1 MDTKNSLGKFLKPSL
16 IAALI
21 VVIATIVAVVYVFRD
36 IGNRNPSDAVPT
48 NPSVEALNSSPLIS
62 SSSNM
67 VNDVSVLPTPPVF
80 QISPIPTPIVSENTG
95 GLSGRLIITKAGG
108 NVPLAGLMIGLA
120 EVLLDEKGHPKASG
134 YEPSNAP
141 RTMTDDDG
149 RFIFNHLAPG
159 MYTIILDSATTYY
172 QLNDEKTGDT
182 IVVKIHPGEIV
193 DLGELRY
200 SSLPIPG
207 FQ

>member
-1 MDTKNSLGKFLKPSL
+1 MDTKNSLGKFLKLSL
-16 IAALI
+16 IPALI
-21 VVIATIVAVVYVFRD
+21 VVIVAIVAIVYVFRD
-36 IGNRNPSDAVPT
+36 MGNRNLSDAVPT
-48 NPSVEALNSSPLIS
+48 SLSVEAPNSSPLIP
-62 SSSNM
+62 SSSNTA
-67 VNDVSVLPTPPVF
+67 NDVPMFPTPPVF

-95 GLSGRLIITKAGG
+95 GLSGRIIITKAGG

-141 RTMTDDDG
+141 RTVTDDDG
-149 RFIFNHLAPG
+149 RFVFNHLEPG
-159 MYTIILDSATTYY
+159 MYTIILDSAVTYY